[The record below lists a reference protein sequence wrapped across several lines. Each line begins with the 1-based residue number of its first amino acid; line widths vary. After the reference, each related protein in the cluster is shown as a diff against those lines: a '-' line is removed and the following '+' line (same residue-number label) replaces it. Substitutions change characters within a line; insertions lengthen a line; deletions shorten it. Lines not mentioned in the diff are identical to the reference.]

1 MSELQ
6 IGSHPCPIPT
16 LPKTVRTWKPL
27 QHRTW
32 QNPGRGARSGPT
44 WCLTPGS
51 GVTEGGLSER
61 VRVLT
66 GKGPLCWAT
75 VGWRN
80 SKSALP
86 VRMRK
91 QQCGRKNDATA
102 TGADKWLCPQ
112 SRGLGLPSFRR
123 GAVDAP
129 PWAPPPTPSSR
140 PWPLK
145 VGSRTGEGRPHSP
158 SPSGAQEGWRARRGT
173 GGGRTP
179 SSLGVLA
186 HTHRGAV
193 CIHPQLPQRGPSR
206 PPDPGP
212 HRRAPTAPH
221 TAVPQVGGVGR
232 HPGGR
237 RGALAGRAGEAPPL
251 RLGLL
256 PAPPPLGRNYGGPGR
271 GRRAHSCRI
280 PPPPFP
286 TPSPRAVGAAACA
299 APGRF
304 GAAARGAG
312 RLFGILSARRAVG
325 IRVSSCDKRGRPT
338 TGP

>member
-1 MSELQ
+1 MGKGVPGGVFSKEWLGKLDRCVWQVSELQ

-86 VRMRK
+86 VRMGK

-221 TAVPQVGGVGR
+221 TAVSEVGGVATRGGGGERWLGGLARPRPSAWGSSRPRPLWVGTTVGLGGGAEPIRAVSLRPPSR
-232 HPGGR
+232 HPRRERLVPQPAQPLAGLAQRRGGR
-237 RGALAGRAGEAPPL
+237 DASLA
-251 RLGLL
+251 
-256 PAPPPLGRNYGGPGR
+256 
-271 GRRAHSCRI
+271 
-280 PPPPFP
+280 F
-286 TPSPRAVGAAACA
+286 
-299 APGRF
+299 
-304 GAAARGAG
+304 
-312 RLFGILSARRAVG
+312 
-325 IRVSSCDKRGRPT
+325 
-338 TGP
+338 

>member
-112 SRGLGLPSFRR
+112 ARGLARAAFLQKTGGGRASLGAPSHTFLPTLALEGGKQNGGGPPPQPLFQRRPGRMAGAQGDGR
-123 GAVDAP
+123 GADTEQSGGSRTHPPRSGLYPSAAP
-129 PWAPPPTPSSR
+129 PARPLPTSR
-140 PWPLK
+140 PWP
-145 VGSRTGEGRPHSP
+145 SPQSAHRPTHCGVRS
-158 SPSGAQEGWRARRGT
+158 W
-173 GGGRTP
+173 GGRH
-179 SSLGVLA
+179 L
-186 HTHRGAV
+186 
-193 CIHPQLPQRGPSR
+193 
-206 PPDPGP
+206 
-212 HRRAPTAPH
+212 
-221 TAVPQVGGVGR
+221 
-232 HPGGR
+232 GGR
-237 RGALAGRAGEAPPL
+237 RGALARRAGEAPPL

-271 GRRAHSCRI
+271 GRRAHSFRI